1 MSQPN
6 ILHNFKSKN
15 FDSRKYKVQ
24 FIILHYTETENLEQ
38 AIDLLT
44 SQERKV
50 SCHFVV
56 DTNGHIYNLVSESK
70 RAWHAGQSSWRG
82 LQDMNSRSIGI
93 EIVNSGENK
102 LKMYPSIQIS
112 KLTNL
117 IHFLEK
123 KFKIPF
129 YNILGHSD
137 IAPHRKIDP
146 GKHFPW
152 KELYKKNIGLWVEIN
167 QVIDR
172 GLSEKES
179 DEFLQN
185 LYRIG
190 YQCPKQNDTKTN
202 SIMITNAFHRHFAP
216 TLIGKKPTSISLIKS
231 KELLKLKKT

>member
-15 FDSRKYKVQ
+15 FDSRKYKIQ
-24 FIILHYTETENLEQ
+24 FIVLHYTETENLEK

-44 SQERKV
+44 SKKRKV

-56 DTNGHIYNLVSESK
+56 DTDGQIYNLVSESK
-70 RAWHAGQSSWRG
+70 RAWHAGESSWKG

-93 EIVNSGENK
+93 EIVNPGEKK
-102 LKMYPSIQIS
+102 LKNYPKAQI
-112 KLTNL
+112 KQLINL
-117 IHFLEK
+117 IHFLEE

-137 IAPHRKIDP
+137 IAPYRKIDP

-152 KELYKKNIGLWVEIN
+152 KELHKKKIGLWVEIN
-167 QVIDR
+167 QIINR
-172 GLSEKES
+172 SLSEKES
-179 DEFLQN
+179 NEFLEN

-190 YQCPKQNDTKTN
+190 YQHPKKNNFKTN
-202 SIMITNAFHRHFAP
+202 SFMIINAFHRHFVP
-216 TLIGKKPTSISLIKS
+216 KLIGKKPTSLSLIKS
-231 KELLKLKKT
+231 RELIKINKT

>member
-15 FDSRKYKVQ
+15 FDSRKYKIQ
-24 FIILHYTETENLEQ
+24 FIILHYTETKNLEE

-44 SQERKV
+44 SQNRKV
-50 SCHFVV
+50 SCHFLI
-56 DTNGHIYNLVSESK
+56 DTNGQIYNLVSESK
-70 RAWHAGQSSWRG
+70 RAWHAGESSWRG

-93 EIVNSGENK
+93 EIVNQGEKKLQRYPKAQINK
-102 LKMYPSIQIS
+102 LIY
-112 KLTNL
+112 L

-129 YNILGHSD
+129 HNILGHSD

-152 KELYKKNIGLWVEIN
+152 KDLHKKKIGLWVEIN
-167 QVIDR
+167 QIINR
-172 GLSEKES
+172 SLSEKES
-179 DEFLQN
+179 NEFLKN

-190 YQCPKQNDTKTN
+190 YQYPEQNNFKTN
-202 SIMITNAFHRHFAP
+202 SVMIINAFHRHFVP
-216 TLIGKKPTSISLIKS
+216 KLVGKKPTSISLIKS
-231 KELLKLKKT
+231 RELIKINKT

>member
-15 FDSRKYKVQ
+15 FDSRKFKIQ
-24 FIILHYTETENLEQ
+24 FIILHYTETKNLAK
-38 AIDLLT
+38 AINLLT
-44 SQERKV
+44 SQNRKV
-50 SCHFVV
+50 SCHFVI
-56 DTNGHIYNLVSESK
+56 DTNGQIYNLVSESK
-70 RAWHAGQSSWRG
+70 RAWHAGESSWKG

-93 EIVNSGENK
+93 EIVNSGEKKLQRYPKVQINK
-102 LKMYPSIQIS
+102 LIK
-112 KLTNL
+112 L

-152 KELYKKNIGLWVEIN
+152 KELHKKQIGLWAEIN
-167 QVIDR
+167 QIKDR
-172 GLSEKES
+172 KLSGKEY

-185 LYRIG
+185 LHGIG
-190 YQCPKQNDTKTN
+190 YQLPKHKNLKINNLIID
-202 SIMITNAFHRHFAP
+202 AFHRHFLP
-216 TLIGKKPTSISLIKS
+216 TLVGRKPNSTSLIKS
-231 KELLKLKKT
+231 KELLKLNKT

>member
-15 FDSRKYKVQ
+15 FDSRKFKIQ
-24 FIILHYTETENLEQ
+24 FIILHYTETKNLEK
-38 AIDLLT
+38 AINLLT
-44 SQERKV
+44 SQNRKV
-50 SCHFVV
+50 SCHFVI
-56 DTNGHIYNLVSESK
+56 DTNGQIYNLVSESK
-70 RAWHAGQSSWRG
+70 RAWHAGESSWKG

-93 EIVNSGENK
+93 EIVNSGEKKLQKYPKVQINK
-102 LKMYPSIQIS
+102 LIK
-112 KLTNL
+112 L

-152 KELYKKNIGLWVEIN
+152 KELHKKQIGLWAEIN
-167 QVIDR
+167 QIIDR
-172 GLSEKES
+172 KLSGKEY

-185 LYRIG
+185 LHGIG
-190 YQCPKQNDTKTN
+190 YQLPKHKNLKIN
-202 SIMITNAFHRHFAP
+202 NLMIIDAFHRHFLP
-216 TLIGKKPTSISLIKS
+216 TLVGRKPNSTSLIKS
-231 KELLKLKKT
+231 KELLKLNKT

>member
-15 FDSRKYKVQ
+15 FDSRKYKIQ
-24 FIILHYTETENLEQ
+24 FIVLHYTETKNLEK

-44 SQERKV
+44 SQKRKV

-56 DTNGHIYNLVSESK
+56 DTDGQIYNLVSESK
-70 RAWHAGQSSWRG
+70 RAWHAGESSWKG

-93 EIVNSGENK
+93 EIVNQGEK
-102 LKMYPSIQIS
+102 KSKSYPKIQINQ
-112 KLTNL
+112 LINL
-117 IHFLEK
+117 IHFLEE

-129 YNILGHSD
+129 NNILGHSD

-152 KELYKKNIGLWVEIN
+152 KELYKKKIGLWVETSQIKK
-167 QVIDR
+167 R

-179 DEFLQN
+179 NELLQN
-185 LYRIG
+185 LNRIG
-190 YQCPKQNDTKTN
+190 YQHPKQNNFKTD
-202 SIMITNAFHRHFAP
+202 SILIIDAFHRHFVP
-216 TLIGKKPTSISLIKS
+216 ELVGKKPSSISLIKS
-231 KELLKLKKT
+231 RELLKINKT

>member
-15 FDSRKYKVQ
+15 FDSRKHKIQ
-24 FIILHYTETENLEQ
+24 FIVLHYTETKNLEK

-44 SQERKV
+44 SQKRKV

-56 DTNGHIYNLVSESK
+56 DTDGQIYNLVSESK
-70 RAWHAGQSSWRG
+70 RAWHAGESSWKG
-82 LQDMNSRSIGI
+82 LHDMNSRSIGI
-93 EIVNSGENK
+93 EIVNPGEKK
-102 LKMYPSIQIS
+102 LKSYTKAQINQ
-112 KLTNL
+112 LIDL
-117 IHFLEK
+117 IHFLEE

-137 IAPHRKIDP
+137 IAPYRKIDP

-152 KELYKKNIGLWVEIN
+152 KELYKKKIGLWVEIN
-167 QVIDR
+167 QIINR

-179 DEFLQN
+179 NELLQN

-190 YQCPKQNDTKTN
+190 YQHPKQNNFKTN
-202 SIMITNAFHRHFAP
+202 SFLIINAFHRHFVP
-216 TLIGKKPTSISLIKS
+216 KLVGKKPTSVSLVISRELIK
-231 KELLKLKKT
+231 KN

>member
-15 FDSRKYKVQ
+15 FDSRKYKIQ
-24 FIILHYTETENLEQ
+24 FIILHYTETKNLEQ

-44 SQERKV
+44 SQDRKV
-50 SCHFVV
+50 SCHFLI
-56 DTNGHIYNLVSESK
+56 DTNGQIYNLVSESK
-70 RAWHAGQSSWRG
+70 RAWHAGESSWRG

-93 EIVNSGENK
+93 EIVNQGEKKLQRYPKAQINK
-102 LKMYPSIQIS
+102 LIY
-112 KLTNL
+112 L

-152 KELYKKNIGLWVEIN
+152 KDLHKKKIGLWVEIN
-167 QVIDR
+167 QIVNR
-172 GLSEKES
+172 SLSEKEY

-190 YQCPKQNDTKTN
+190 YQLPKDENFKTN
-202 SIMITNAFHRHFAP
+202 NLLIIDAFHRHFVP
-216 TLIGKKPTSISLIKS
+216 TLVGRKPNSISLIKS
-231 KELLKLKKT
+231 KELLKLNKT

>member
-15 FDSRKYKVQ
+15 FDSRKYKIQ
-24 FIILHYTETENLEQ
+24 FIVLHYTETENLEK

-44 SQERKV
+44 SKKRKV

-56 DTNGHIYNLVSESK
+56 DTDGQIYNLVSESK
-70 RAWHAGQSSWRG
+70 RAWHAGESSWKG

-93 EIVNSGENK
+93 EIVNPGEKK
-102 LKMYPSIQIS
+102 LKSYPKAQINQ
-112 KLTNL
+112 LINL
-117 IHFLEK
+117 IHFLEE

-152 KELYKKNIGLWVEIN
+152 KALHKKKIGLWVEIN
-167 QVIDR
+167 QIINR
-172 GLSEKES
+172 SLSEKES
-179 DEFLQN
+179 SEFMQN

-190 YQCPKQNDTKTN
+190 YQYPEQNSFKTN
-202 SIMITNAFHRHFAP
+202 SIMIIDAFHRHFVP
-216 TLIGKKPTSISLIKS
+216 KLVGKKPTFISLIKS
-231 KELLKLKKT
+231 RELIKINKT

>member
-15 FDSRKYKVQ
+15 FDSRKYKIQ
-24 FIILHYTETENLEQ
+24 FIILHYTETTNFEK

-44 SQERKV
+44 SRKRKV
-50 SCHFVV
+50 SCHFLV
-56 DTNGHIYNLVSESK
+56 DTNGQIYNLVSESK
-70 RAWHAGQSSWRG
+70 RAWHAGESSWRG

-93 EIVNSGENK
+93 EIVNPGEKK
-102 LKMYPSIQIS
+102 LQKYPKVQIK
-112 KLTNL
+112 KLINL

-152 KELYKKNIGLWVEIN
+152 KDLYKEKIGLWVEIN
-167 QVIDR
+167 QVQIR
-172 GLSEKES
+172 SLSEKEYE
-179 DEFLQN
+179 EFLQN

-190 YQCPKQNDTKTN
+190 YQLPKHKNFKNNNIILTD
-202 SIMITNAFHRHFAP
+202 AFHRHFVP
-216 TLIGKKPTSISLIKS
+216 TLVGRKPTSISLIKS
-231 KELLKLKKT
+231 KELLKLNKT

>member
-15 FDSRKYKVQ
+15 FDSRKFKIQ
-24 FIILHYTETENLEQ
+24 FIILHYTETKNLEK
-38 AIDLLT
+38 AINLLT
-44 SQERKV
+44 SQNRKV
-50 SCHFVV
+50 SCHFVI
-56 DTNGHIYNLVSESK
+56 DTNGQIYNLVSESK
-70 RAWHAGQSSWRG
+70 RAWHAGESSWKG

-93 EIVNSGENK
+93 EIVNSGEKNLQKYPKVQINK
-102 LKMYPSIQIS
+102 LIK
-112 KLTNL
+112 L

-152 KELYKKNIGLWVEIN
+152 KELHKKQIGLWAEIN
-167 QVIDR
+167 QIKDR
-172 GLSEKES
+172 ELSGKEY

-185 LYRIG
+185 LYGIG
-190 YQCPKQNDTKTN
+190 YQLPKHKNLKIN
-202 SIMITNAFHRHFAP
+202 NLIINAFHRHFLP
-216 TLIGKKPTSISLIKS
+216 TLVGRKPNSTSLIKS
-231 KELLKLKKT
+231 KELLKLNKT

>member
-24 FIILHYTETENLEQ
+24 FIILHYTETENLEE
-38 AIDLLT
+38 AIKLLT
-44 SQERKV
+44 SQERRV

-70 RAWHAGQSSWRG
+70 RAWHAGQSSWKG

-93 EIVNSGENK
+93 EIVNPGENK
-102 LKMYPSIQIS
+102 LKMYPVIQIN
-112 KLTNL
+112 KLISL

-167 QVIDR
+167 NIFNR
-172 GLSEKES
+172 SLSEKES
-179 DEFLQN
+179 HEFLLN
-185 LYRIG
+185 LHRIG
-190 YQCPKQNDTKTN
+190 YQCPKQNDKKTN
-202 SIMITNAFHRHFAP
+202 SIMIIDAFHRHFAP
-216 TLIGKKPTSISLIKS
+216 RLVGKKPTSLSLMKS
-231 KELLKLKKT
+231 KKLLKLNKT